1 MMRYHATASSTPL
14 TLTEHRH
21 SIGVDRDGEP
31 VYADTMAQTASKRLV
46 LRAVLHDVSPIVA
59 RVIAVPEDLEVH
71 DLHEVFLTLLGWT
84 QDLGFIVRI
93 RAQEFNSFRRK
104 TRGTRLRDFA
114 LRRQEKFRYICD
126 TLDLWEWEIRVLD
139 VEPVESED
147 VDIVCLAG
155 RGAAPPEHCGGPCG
169 YRLMLKRQQ
178 GGPELTDPASISAGV
193 KLLADAYQDELGVDL
208 QFLEDT
214 LQEGWKRAEERLAR
228 SGPLTPTRFSVQ
240 ETNARLKLLMQHRR

>member
-1 MMRYHATASSTPL
+1 
-14 TLTEHRH
+14 
-21 SIGVDRDGEP
+21 
-31 VYADTMAQTASKRLV
+31 MAQASTTSTKRLV

-59 RVIAVPEDLEVH
+59 RVIAVPDHLEIH
-71 DLHEVFLTLLGWT
+71 ELHEVFLTLLGWT

-139 VEPVESED
+139 VEPVEREE
-147 VDIVCLAG
+147 VDIVCLMG
-155 RGAAPPEHCGGPCG
+155 RGAAPPEHCGGPHG

-178 GGPELTDPASISAGV
+178 AGPELTDPAGISASV
-193 KLLADAYQDELGVDL
+193 KVLADAYQDQLGIDW
-208 QFLEDT
+208 QFLEGT
-214 LQEGWKRAEERLAR
+214 LNEGWKRVEERLAR

-240 ETNARLKLLMQHRR
+240 ETNERLKRLMQHRRWWR